1 MMDVSVYALNVV
13 ELRRLQRREQ
23 RIQMNFLVPCL
34 LFLILFFFVPLAMFL
49 SKAFFDPGFTTAYF
63 EKAFTQPLYLNTLI
77 KTLKLSLTTTIVS
90 VVLAYPVAFVI
101 TQASGKLKT
110 AILITILIP
119 FWTNILVRMFAW
131 LAILGRD
138 GVINSNLVSMGL
150 IDEPL
155 PLLYNYFSVVLGM
168 THYMLPFMIL
178 PIYSVMAAIP
188 TNLTD
193 AAANLGAPP
202 FRAFLRVFL
211 PLSLPG
217 VGAGCLLVFIL
228 SLGFYITPALMGGP
242 KETMFAQIIEIQ
254 IDQML
259 NWGFAAALSTILLV
273 LTIALYL
280 VYERLLGIDRI
291 YGKED
296 RE

>member
-1 MMDVSVYALNVV
+1 MMDASVYALNVV
-13 ELRRLQRREQ
+13 EFRRLQRREQ
-23 RIQMNFLVPCL
+23 WIQMNFLVPCL

-49 SKAFFDPGFTTAYF
+49 SQAFFDPGFTTEHF

-77 KTLKLSLTTTIVS
+77 KTLKLSLTTTIVC
-90 VVLAYPVAFVI
+90 VILAYPVAFVI
-101 TQASGKLKT
+101 TYASGKLKT
-110 AILITILIP
+110 AILITVLIP

-138 GVINSNLVSMGL
+138 GVINSDLVSMGL

-178 PIYSVMAAIP
+178 PIYSVMTAIP

-193 AAANLGAPP
+193 AATNLGATP

-217 VGAGCLLVFIL
+217 IGAGCLLVFIL

-242 KETMFAQIIEIQ
+242 NETMFAQIIEIQ

-259 NWGFAAALSTILLV
+259 NWGFAAGMSTILMA
-273 LTIALYL
+273 LTIPLYL
-280 VYERLLGIDRI
+280 VYERVLGIDRI
-291 YGKED
+291 YGKEN
-296 RE
+296 R

>member
-1 MMDVSVYALNVV
+1 MMDASVYALNVV
-13 ELRRLQRREQ
+13 EFRRLQRREQ
-23 RIQMNFLVPCL
+23 WIQMNFLVPCL

-49 SKAFFDPGFTTAYF
+49 SQAFFDPGFTTEHF

-77 KTLKLSLTTTIVS
+77 KTLKLSLTTTIVC
-90 VVLAYPVAFVI
+90 VILAYPVAFVI
-101 TQASGKLKT
+101 TYASGKLKT
-110 AILITILIP
+110 AILITVLIP

-138 GVINSNLVSMGL
+138 GVINSDLVSMGL

-178 PIYSVMAAIP
+178 PIYSVMTAIP

-193 AAANLGAPP
+193 AATNLGATP

-217 VGAGCLLVFIL
+217 IGAGCLLVFIL

-242 KETMFAQIIEIQ
+242 NETMFAQIIEIQ

-273 LTIALYL
+273 LTITLYL
-280 VYERLLGIDRI
+280 VYERVLGIDRI
-291 YGKED
+291 YGKEN
-296 RE
+296 R

>member
-1 MMDVSVYALNVV
+1 MMDAAANALNAG
-13 ELRRLQRREQ
+13 EFRRLKRREQ
-23 RIQMNFLVPCL
+23 WIQVNFLVPCL

-49 SKAFFDPGFTTAYF
+49 SNAFFDPGFTTERF

-77 KTLKLSLTTTIVS
+77 KTLQLSLTTTIVC
-90 VVLAYPVAFVI
+90 VILAYPVAFVI
-101 TQASGKLKT
+101 THASGKLKT
-110 AILITILIP
+110 AILIMVLIP

-131 LAILGRD
+131 LAILGRN
-138 GVINSNLVSMGL
+138 GVINSNLVCMGL

-193 AAANLGAPP
+193 AAANLGATP

-217 VGAGCLLVFIL
+217 VGAGCLLVFIF

-242 KETMFAQIIEIQ
+242 KDTTFAQIIEIQ
-254 IDQML
+254 INQML

-273 LTIALYL
+273 LTIILYL

-291 YGKED
+291 YGKEGH
-296 RE
+296 